1 VLAHVPEP
9 TIQEG
14 PFRMLG
20 TTLEANPYLGRIL
33 TGRITSG
40 TVRPNQ
46 PVKVLSRD
54 GKLVEEGRISK
65 VLGFRGLER
74 LPIEEGIAGDIIAIA
89 GLSEATVADTVAAPE
104 VTVPLP
110 AQPIDP
116 PTLAMTFR
124 INDGPLA
131 GTEGDKVQSR
141 VIRERLLREAEGN

>member
-1 VLAHVPEP
+1 MKSTAPLFDLVLAHVPEP
-9 TIQEG
+9 TIEDG

-54 GKLVEEGRISK
+54 GKLVEEGRVSK

-74 LPIEEGIAGDIIAIA
+74 LPIEEGVAGDIIAIA

-104 VTVPLP
+104 VAEPAAGAADRSADARHDLP
-110 AQPIDP
+110 HQ
-116 PTLAMTFR
+116 
-124 INDGPLA
+124 
-131 GTEGDKVQSR
+131 
-141 VIRERLLREAEGN
+141 